1 MDNVGKKRLENGHL
15 GLTYFV
21 LHYKIFPCVLLT

>member
-15 GLTYFV
+15 GLTSFV
-21 LHYKIFPCVLLT
+21 LRYKIFPCVLLT